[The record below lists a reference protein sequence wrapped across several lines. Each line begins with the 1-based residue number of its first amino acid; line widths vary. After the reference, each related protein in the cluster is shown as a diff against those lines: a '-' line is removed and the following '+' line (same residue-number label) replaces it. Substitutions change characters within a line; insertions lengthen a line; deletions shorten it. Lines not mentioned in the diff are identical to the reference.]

1 MNKIIKDLSQI
12 KSRKNKTIGLCHGV
26 FDLIHLGHINHFKEA
41 KKKCD
46 ILVVSIT
53 ADKFIKKGP
62 HQPYFSHLDRANFL
76 LELKSIDFV
85 IISNQPTAESVLNKI
100 KPNFYIKGI
109 DYINVNNDKNLK
121 LEKKVCKK
129 NKIKI
134 IFTNSKKFSSTK
146 ILNNNLNLFSDREL
160 KYLKTLK
167 KKYKLEKILSIIESL
182 SDKEVNVTGEPII
195 DSYTYVDVIGTA
207 TKSPIITSD
216 FKYKEEHNGGSIL
229 VTRFAAEFSNK
240 VNFLI
245 PSKKIKLNLLNKI
258 LPKNVYIK
266 SFDLMNKIPI
276 KNRYIAHIKKNKLFQ
291 VNLLDQK
298 ISKKSKNFLKI
309 LNKLSKKNPLL
320 LIDFG
325 LNMFSKEDKN
335 NLNVSNIFLNTQANS
350 NNYGFN
356 LFTNYKANTKY
367 LSINQRELEL
377 VAKNKSNDLA
387 ILSKEAIK
395 SKRLPISI
403 TLGVKG
409 SLFINK
415 NRKIF
420 YCPNFFPNAVDTI
433 GCGDAYYTI
442 SSLLINLG
450 YDDEIIPFVGN
461 VYAGLHSRIFGNSN
475 IPSKKDLIN
484 SIKSLYNF

>member
-1 MNKIIKDLSQI
+1 MSKFIEDFSLIK
-12 KSRKNKTIGLCHGV
+12 KKNNETIGLCHGV

-62 HQPYFSHLDRANFL
+62 HQPYFSHFDRANFL
-76 LELKSIDFV
+76 SELKPIDFV
-85 IISNQPTAESVLNKI
+85 IISNQSTAEKVLNKI

-109 DYINVNNDKNLK
+109 DYLNLKNDKNLK
-121 LEKKVCKK
+121 LEKIACKK

-134 IFTNSKKFSSTK
+134 IYTNSIKLSSTK
-146 ILNNNLNLFSDREL
+146 ILNNKFNLFSDREL
-160 KYLKTLK
+160 KFLKALK
-167 KKYKLEKILSIIESL
+167 KKYKLEKILSIINSL
-182 SDKEVNVTGEPII
+182 STKDVNITGEPII
-195 DSYTYVDVIGTA
+195 DSYTFVDVIGTA

-216 FKYKEEHNGGSIL
+216 FKYKEEHYGGSIL
-229 VTRFAAEFSNK
+229 VARFAAEFSNK

-245 PSKKIKLNLLNKI
+245 PSKKIKLNQLNKI
-258 LPKNVYIK
+258 FPKNVNVK
-266 SFDLMNKIPI
+266 LFDSMDKIPV
-276 KNRYIAHIKKNKLFQ
+276 KNRYIAHVKKNKLFQ
-291 VNLLDQK
+291 VNFLEEK
-298 ISKKSKNFLKI
+298 ISMKSKSFVKI

-325 LNMFSKEDKN
+325 LNMFSKNDKK
-335 NLNVSNIFLNTQANS
+335 NLNVSNIYLNTQANS

-356 LFTNYKANTKY
+356 LFTNYKTNMKY

-377 VAKNKSNDLA
+377 VVKTKSNNLD

-395 SKRLPISI
+395 NKRLPISV

-409 SLFINK
+409 SIFINK
-415 NRKIF
+415 KRKVF
-420 YCPNFFPNAVDTI
+420 YCPNFFPNALDTI

-442 SSLLINLG
+442 SSLLINQG
-450 YDDEIIPFVGN
+450 YDDEIVPFVGN
-461 VYAGLHSRIFGNSN
+461 IYAGLHSRIFGNSN
-475 IPSKKDLIN
+475 IPSKKDLVN
-484 SIKSLYNF
+484 SIKSFYNF